1 MIHLLVLAAALLHL
15 QDPAGDAVG
24 DGTLVPPTA
33 PLYANT
39 ADFDLQ
45 GVTVSDAKDLTVRVT
60 MGALSNPGGLRN
72 GFSAPVIEVYIDTGS
87 GGASELLPGSGMTMP
102 PKHGWNIALRVTGDE
117 AYAVEAEP
125 EGSPGTWPRLPVTV
139 EVQGTA
145 LILRTA
151 LPRPDRAEV
160 YAVVGVYD
168 PFRQDAWRPLTATAS
183 PWSFSSPT
191 QHVPVVDLLAATQGA
206 QRRELDSGVLLPYR
220 ATTRGVGWLILIV
233 LGLMTAAAG
242 VVLRRR
248 ARASGRPPAAADDG
262 APAYER
268 FLDDVEEARLWPDAD
283 PSVERAAAEH
293 SRELAT
299 DADGESDVDA
309 DAPAVE
315 ASDAA
320 GADASAST
328 READSD
334 GEGASGTA
342 SATPSEGTDAAV
354 AETEAADP
362 SVTAIADDPPP
373 RTDEDAGDATTEE
386 PPPRS

>member
-24 DGTLVPPTA
+24 DGSLVPPTA

-45 GVTVSDAKDLTVRVT
+45 SVTVTDAKDLTVRVT

-72 GFSAPVIEVYIDTGS
+72 GFSAPVIEVYLDTGS

-102 PKHGWNIALRVTGDE
+102 SKHGWNIALRVTGDE
-117 AYAVEAEP
+117 AYAVEAKP

-145 LILRTA
+145 LVLHTG

-160 YAVVGVYD
+160 YALVGVYD
-168 PFRQDAWRPLTATAS
+168 PFRQDAWRPLTTAAS

-248 ARASGRPPAAADDG
+248 ARASGRAPADDDG
-262 APAYER
+262 AAPAYER

-293 SRELAT
+293 GRER
-299 DADGESDVDA
+299 DAEGDGGSDT
-309 DAPAVE
+309 PAVE
-315 ASDAA
+315 ASDEADVGA
-320 GADASAST
+320 GADATAPASGAGS
-328 READSD
+328 E
-334 GEGASGTA
+334 GEGGGGAA
-342 SATPSEGTDAAV
+342 PETPPEGTDETV
-354 AETEAADP
+354 AETE
-362 SVTAIADDPPP
+362 VADDSPPP
-373 RTDEDAGDATTEE
+373 ADEDAGDATTEE